1 LYGRSGRTLACIPTV
16 HACRVCDCTYFD
28 TDDPRSCTPV
38 RYVMGPR
45 PTLTCSA
52 RWATE
57 RLPPSRGHDNLAW
70 GGGAGRGAA
79 DRPSPRGGE
88 LRAQRRTGGTA
99 ALAAGGGPGRLK
111 NTRSVTPTPRPSDD
125 SAGRPAWRGAR
136 VAPLALAGSGGK
148 MGRRAA
154 RGHGGPTTTTHLSS
168 PDRCLPLPLPSPR
181 AGVCVTGVAAR
192 ARVPVITRRRRAR
205 RP

>member
-99 ALAAGGGPGRLK
+99 ALAAGGA
-111 NTRSVTPTPRPSDD
+111 RPVEEHPIGD
-125 SAGRPAWRGAR
+125 SHAPPQRRQRGATGM
-136 VAPLALAGSGGK
+136 A
-148 MGRRAA
+148 RRASCA
-154 RGHGGPTTTTHLSS
+154 PGFGRF
-168 PDRCLPLPLPSPR
+168 
-181 AGVCVTGVAAR
+181 
-192 ARVPVITRRRRAR
+192 RRQDGQARRAR
-205 RP
+205 PRRTYHYHPPLLPGSMSPSPSPLPACRRLRDRGGC